1 MTIEEIIM
9 AIDKIHDFFIIHI
22 TEHLSKMNNFPNVIQ
37 GMGLALLTILIP
49 LAIAVLAD
57 IYQKRKNKE
66 KEFVDL
72 DLHVILDNVFNI
84 RLLIFSVF
92 LMFIPMLFWDI
103 LIGLYKLIPII
114 LNTVGIILVTVIIIK
129 VYHWIKGNIFDF
141 RLSYLKKVKKY
152 DDLGIVWKSIW
163 EVKKINFQDEIEFC
177 KIFFSKIDHLQELP
191 KSNLKII
198 SKLLNDFYNSIN
210 ERSISVLQTDMAFTR
225 ILEWHFKTWKNNYIF
240 IKKYL
245 DNKNENKIKSF
256 LNYSEILRML
266 DSILDNIEERS
277 LKVQQVFYS
286 FIIHFKKHAEKYKD
300 ELVENGN
307 KHFYISYLFELF
319 YRVFFKNIEKLDFS
333 VKHFIWDQC
342 FPKEW
347 KISKTNLADEKNK
360 LFSNLSL
367 RCFIN
372 WALQRISQAKEEKD
386 FVLGEVLS
394 NLFPEVEPN
403 LWAKFLIFVFSVSI
417 PKDRVK
423 LAIEKP
429 WNFGFISRIKMY
441 PVEIGNGEMH
451 KKKFEEDS
459 KKERQ
464 KTYELACY
472 LFKKE
477 FSKENIEVY
486 MKEIENLKYT
496 IELPEEN
503 RRLELLNIFKEMLSY
518 ISKINKC

>member
-22 TEHLSKMNNFPNVIQ
+22 TEHLSKMNDFPNVIQ

-49 LAIAVLAD
+49 LAIAILTDV
-57 IYQKRKNKE
+57 YQKRRDGKI
-66 KEFVDL
+66 EFANL
-72 DLHVILDNVFNI
+72 DLHVILDNVFKI
-84 RLLIFSVF
+84 KLLILSVF
-92 LMFIPMLFWDI
+92 LIFLPMLFWEILSGPDKLFGIVLTSIGI
-103 LIGLYKLIPII
+103 LIII
-114 LNTVGIILVTVIIIK
+114 RIITN
-129 VYHWIKGNIFDF
+129 VYCWVKGNSLEYRF
-141 RLSYLKKVKKY
+141 SYLKKVKKY

-163 EVKKINFQDEIEFC
+163 EVKKIDFQDEIEFC
-177 KIFFSKIDHLQELP
+177 KIFFLKIDHLQELP
-191 KSNLKII
+191 KRNLKII
-198 SKLLNDFYNSIN
+198 SKLLNDFYNFIN
-210 ERSISVLQTDMAFTR
+210 ERSISALQTELAFIR
-225 ILEWHFKTWKNNYIF
+225 ILEWHFKTWQNKYIF

-245 DNKNENKIKSF
+245 DNKNKNKIKSF
-256 LNYSEILRML
+256 LNYSEVLRVL
-266 DSILDNIEERS
+266 DSILNTIEERS
-277 LKVQQVFYS
+277 LKAEDTFYP

-307 KHFYISYLFELF
+307 KHFYISYLFEHF
-319 YRVFFKNIEKLDFS
+319 YGVFFKNIEKLDFS

-441 PVEIGNGEMH
+441 PVEISNGEMH

-472 LFKKE
+472 LFKNE
-477 FSKENIEVY
+477 FSKENLEKYIKSL
-486 MKEIENLKYT
+486 KELKYD
-496 IELPEEN
+496 EPNKEK
-503 RRLELLNIFKEMLSY
+503 RRLEFLNIFNEIMKLS
-518 ISKINKC
+518 

>member
-1 MTIEEIIM
+1 M
-9 AIDKIHDFFIIHI
+9 AIDKIYDFFIILF
-22 TEHLSKMNNFPNVIQ
+22 TKHLSKMNNFPNVIQ
-37 GMGLALLTILIP
+37 GIGLALLTILIP

-66 KEFVDL
+66 NEFVDL
-72 DLHVILDNVFNI
+72 DLHIILDNVFNI

-103 LIGLYKLIPII
+103 LIGLYRLIPII
-114 LNTVGIILVTVIIIK
+114 LNSIGIILVTVIIIK
-129 VYHWIKGNIFDF
+129 VYRWIKGNIFDF
-141 RLSYLKKVKKY
+141 RFSYLRKVKKD
-152 DDLGIVWKSIW
+152 DDLGVVWKSIW
-163 EVKKINFQDEIEFC
+163 GVKKINFQDEINFC
-177 KIFFSKIDHLQELP
+177 KIFFSKINHLQELP

-198 SKLLNDFYNSIN
+198 SKLLNDFYNFIN
-210 ERSISVLQTDMAFTR
+210 DRSISALQTEIVFTR
-225 ILEWHFKTWKNNYIF
+225 ILEWHFKIWKNDYIF
-240 IKKYL
+240 IGKYI
-245 DNKNENKIKSF
+245 DNKNINKVKSF
-256 LNYSEILRML
+256 LNYGEVLRVL

-277 LKVQQVFYS
+277 LTVHTAFP
-286 FIIHFKKHAEKYKD
+286 FFIHFKKHAEKYKD

-307 KHFYISYLFELF
+307 KHFYISYLFEHF
-319 YRVFFKNIEKLDFS
+319 YGVFFKNIEKLDFS
-333 VKHFIWDQC
+333 IKHFIWDQC

-403 LWAKFLIFVFSVSI
+403 LWAKFLIFIFSVSI

-429 WNFGFISRIKMY
+429 WDFGFISRIKMY
-441 PVEIGNGEMH
+441 PIEIGNGEMH
-451 KKKFEEDS
+451 EKKFEEDS

-486 MKEIENLKYT
+486 IKEIENLKYP

-503 RRLELLNIFKEMLSY
+503 RRLELLYIFKEMLSY

>member
-1 MTIEEIIM
+1 MIIKEIIM

-57 IYQKRKNKE
+57 VYQKRKNKE
-66 KEFVDL
+66 NEFVDL
-72 DLHVILDNVFNI
+72 DLHVILDHVFNI
-84 RLLIFSVF
+84 RLLIVSVL
-92 LMFIPMLFWDI
+92 LMFVPMLFWDI
-103 LIGLYKLIPII
+103 IIGLYRLIPII
-114 LNTVGIILVTVIIIK
+114 LNSIGIIFVTGIIIK
-129 VYHWIKGNIFDF
+129 VYRWVKGNIFDF
-141 RLSYLKKVKKY
+141 RFSYLKKVKKY

-163 EVKKINFQDEIEFC
+163 EVKKINFQDELEFC
-177 KIFFSKIDHLQELP
+177 KIFFLKIDHLQEFP
-191 KSNLKII
+191 KRNLKII
-198 SKLLNDFYNSIN
+198 SKLLNDFYNFIN
-210 ERSISVLQTDMAFTR
+210 ERSISALQTDMAFTR

-245 DNKNENKIKSF
+245 DNKNKNKIKSF
-256 LNYSEILRML
+256 LNYGEVLRVL
-266 DSILDNIEERS
+266 DSILNNIEERS
-277 LKVQQVFYS
+277 LKVEDAFYP

-300 ELVENGN
+300 EFVENGK
-307 KHFYISYLFELF
+307 KHFYISYLFERF
-319 YRVFFKNIEKLDFS
+319 YGVFFKNIEKLDFS
-333 VKHFIWDQC
+333 VKHSIWDQY

-347 KISKTNLADEKNK
+347 KISKTNLKDKENK

-367 RCFIN
+367 GCFIN
-372 WALQRISQAKEEKD
+372 WARQRISQAKEEKD
-386 FVLGEVLS
+386 FVLGGVS
-394 NLFPEVEPN
+394 RDLFPEVEPN
-403 LWAKFLIFVFSVSI
+403 LWAELLIFVFFRS
-417 PKDRVK
+417 KDRVK

-429 WNFGFISRIKMY
+429 WDFGLIDREKMY
-441 PVEIGNGEMH
+441 PIDEMGSEEIDR
-451 KKKFEEDS
+451 KISEDRE
-459 KKERQ
+459 KDKQ

-486 MKEIENLKYT
+486 IKEIKNLKYP

-503 RRLELLNIFKEMLSY
+503 RRLELLYIFKEILSY

>member
-1 MTIEEIIM
+1 MV
-9 AIDKIHDFFIIHI
+9 IDKIHDFFIIHI

-37 GMGLALLTILIP
+37 GIGLALLTILIP

-66 KEFVDL
+66 NEFVDL

-103 LIGLYKLIPII
+103 LIGLYRLIPII
-114 LNTVGIILVTVIIIK
+114 LNSIGIILVTVIIIK
-129 VYHWIKGNIFDF
+129 VYRWIKGNIFDF
-141 RLSYLKKVKKY
+141 RFSYLRKVKKD
-152 DDLGIVWKSIW
+152 DDLGVVWKSIW
-163 EVKKINFQDEIEFC
+163 GVKKINFQDEINFC

-198 SKLLNDFYNSIN
+198 SKLLNDFYNFIN
-210 ERSISVLQTDMAFTR
+210 DRSISALQTEIVFTR
-225 ILEWHFKTWKNNYIF
+225 ILEWHFKIWKNDYIF
-240 IKKYL
+240 IGKYI
-245 DNKNENKIKSF
+245 DNKNINKVKSF
-256 LNYSEILRML
+256 LNYGEVLRVL

-277 LKVQQVFYS
+277 LTVHTAFP
-286 FIIHFKKHAEKYKD
+286 FFIHFKKHADKYKD

-307 KHFYISYLFELF
+307 KHFYISYLFEHF
-319 YRVFFKNIEKLDFS
+319 YGVFFKNIEKIDFS
-333 VKHFIWDQC
+333 EKHFIWDQC

-347 KISKTNLADEKNK
+347 KISKTNLLDKENK

-367 RCFIN
+367 TCFIN
-372 WALQRISQAKEEKD
+372 WSLQRISQAKEEKD
-386 FVLGEVLS
+386 FVLGNVSS

-403 LWAKFLIFVFSVSI
+403 LWADFLILVFFRS
-417 PKDRVK
+417 KDRVK

-429 WNFGFISRIKMY
+429 WDFGFISRIKMY
-441 PVEIGNGEMH
+441 PIEIGNGEMH
-451 KKKFEEDS
+451 EKKFEEDS

-486 MKEIENLKYT
+486 IKEIENLKYP